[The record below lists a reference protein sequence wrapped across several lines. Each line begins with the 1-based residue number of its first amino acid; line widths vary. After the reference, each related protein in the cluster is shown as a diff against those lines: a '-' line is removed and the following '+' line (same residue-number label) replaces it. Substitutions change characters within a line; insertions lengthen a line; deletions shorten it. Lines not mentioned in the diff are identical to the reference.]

1 MDRISTAV
9 LSEREKSYGL
19 SNASHVATM
28 EELASPDVAVEES
41 QGEQQRGFGMRVSK
55 EKEKQFC
62 LSAASFSFW
71 SFFMSYFCN
80 LKWPSGE
87 PSGCCTL
94 AGVSFSA

>member
-55 EKEKQFC
+55 EKR
-62 LSAASFSFW
+62 W
-71 SFFMSYFCN
+71 SFVCPRRLFLFGWLEY
-80 LKWPSGE
+80 KPD
-87 PSGCCTL
+87 
-94 AGVSFSA
+94 

>member
-28 EELASPDVAVEES
+28 EELASPDIAVEES

-55 EKEKQFC
+55 EKRRNFVC
-62 LSAASFSFW
+62 PRRPFLFGPFLCHI
-71 SFFMSYFCN
+71 F
-80 LKWPSGE
+80 
-87 PSGCCTL
+87 
-94 AGVSFSA
+94 VI